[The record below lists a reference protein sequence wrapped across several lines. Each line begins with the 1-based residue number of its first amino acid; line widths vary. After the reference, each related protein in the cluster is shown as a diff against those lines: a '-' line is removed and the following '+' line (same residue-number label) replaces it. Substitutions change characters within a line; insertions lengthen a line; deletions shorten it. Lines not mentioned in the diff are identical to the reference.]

1 MKKKILALTLALALS
16 VSMFAA
22 CGGAP
27 ASTPAAPT
35 ESKPAESKP
44 AETVELTLG
53 SWRTDDVAQMT
64 SLLAEYKKV
73 APNVNITFQPTNPP
87 DYNATLRLQ
96 LDGGT
101 GPDLMYA
108 RSYATGEELFDTGYF
123 ADCSAIPGLK
133 ENFTASNLAPWQTK
147 DGKMFA
153 VPFAAVSHAVY
164 YNKDIF
170 EKEGLKIPET
180 WEDFIALCKT

>member
-64 SLLAEYKKV
+64 SLLAE
-73 APNVNITFQPTNPP
+73 
-87 DYNATLRLQ
+87 
-96 LDGGT
+96 
-101 GPDLMYA
+101 
-108 RSYATGEELFDTGYF
+108 
-123 ADCSAIPGLK
+123 
-133 ENFTASNLAPWQTK
+133 
-147 DGKMFA
+147 
-153 VPFAAVSHAVY
+153 
-164 YNKDIF
+164 
-170 EKEGLKIPET
+170 
-180 WEDFIALCKT
+180 